1 MPAFPAD
8 RVSDAEVADIY
19 AWLQTLSLP
28 DMIMPGEG
36 TP

>member
-1 MPAFPAD
+1 MPAFSAD
-8 RVSDAEVADIY
+8 LVPDADVGDIQ

-28 DMIMPGEG
+28 DSIVPGEG